1 MKSEAGLALVYFLL
15 YMGYLFLNPESELG
29 HWLTLVALP
38 LALLILYQR
47 RVWDN
52 WSLEKTL
59 TTVGLEKGSLTRG
72 LVWAIPLG
80 LGVSLVLQLLLSNN
94 VDAFRELITS
104 GRFLYLLP
112 LALVLLLLTAG
123 LTEEFFFRGVLQTRL
138 AALLRSNVLAILVV
152 SVLFGLYHL
161 PYAYLN
167 PHWPSAGDLGAAFQA
182 AMVNGMLGGVVL
194 GAVYV
199 FARGNLLAPV
209 IVHALIDLF
218 PAMTQIRFG

>member
-59 TTVGLEKGSLTRG
+59 TTVGLEKASLTRG

-80 LGVSLVLQLLLSNN
+80 LGVSLVLQLLLSRN

>member
-59 TTVGLEKGSLTRG
+59 TTVGLERGSLTRG

-80 LGVSLVLQLLLSNN
+80 LGVSLVLQLLLSSN

>member
-1 MKSEAGLALVYFLL
+1 LKSEAGLALVYFLL

-59 TTVGLEKGSLTRG
+59 TTVGLERGSLTRG

-80 LGVSLVLQLLLSNN
+80 LGVSLVLQLLLSSN